1 MTAVIFHT
9 SHLTRL
15 ETTRQQIVVSE
26 WECII
31 RTHNCSYVEVKHSSR
46 SDLSVMF
53 IHAHFVIDIYIY
65 IYVYP
70 SFSLFFKFFLSFTL
84 TLSALLTIQWSV
96 LYRLSL
102 SCSPRRPRP
111 SGACREG
118 EISLYIC
125 IYVYLYGNLPRGSI
139 YQLVFVFH
147 WRISYDF
154 LLFPFYFLLFL
165 IISYFFLLFPIL
177 SYNLL

>member
-1 MTAVIFHT
+1 MGFLNHLNTLDLEFGFLVINMIT
-9 SHLTRL
+9 YLCMYVSLSLCLSDRL
-15 ETTRQQIVVSE
+15 SCCPPSVRPP
-26 WECII
+26 
-31 RTHNCSYVEVKHSSR
+31 VKGN
-46 SDLSVMF
+46 
-53 IHAHFVIDIYIY
+53 
-65 IYVYP
+65 
-70 SFSLFFKFFLSFTL
+70 KFFLSFTL